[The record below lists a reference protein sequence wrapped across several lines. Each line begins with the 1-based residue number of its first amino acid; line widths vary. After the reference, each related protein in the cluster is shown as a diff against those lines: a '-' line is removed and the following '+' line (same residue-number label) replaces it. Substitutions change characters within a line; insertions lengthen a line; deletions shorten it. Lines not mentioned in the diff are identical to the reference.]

1 MNFIIIENMGRIDT
15 MDNSLDKY
23 GKKEMP
29 KKLKIV
35 DYRERYWGH
44 IKTLFADDNLT
55 VKIIEMNKGS
65 QSSLEY
71 HVSKDEFYYIFS
83 GKLKL
88 GSRIGRGE
96 NVSVLLEQGDI
107 YHIPPGLM
115 HMRIALEDTVIIE
128 WSNKDDDTD
137 SIIVEDGRNY
147 NFIDSK

>member
-1 MNFIIIENMGRIDT
+1 MKENMGKVNT

-23 GKKEMP
+23 GKKDLP

-35 DYRERYWGH
+35 DARERYWGN

-55 VKIIEMNKGS
+55 VKIIEMKEGS

-71 HVSKDEFYYIFS
+71 HVAKEEFYYIYS

-88 GSRIGRGE
+88 GSRIGRGKNTSIILDE
-96 NVSVLLEQGDI
+96 GDV

-115 HMRIALEDTVIIE
+115 HMRIALQDTVIIE
-128 WSNKDDDTD
+128 WSNKDDDSD

-147 NFIDSK
+147 KFSE